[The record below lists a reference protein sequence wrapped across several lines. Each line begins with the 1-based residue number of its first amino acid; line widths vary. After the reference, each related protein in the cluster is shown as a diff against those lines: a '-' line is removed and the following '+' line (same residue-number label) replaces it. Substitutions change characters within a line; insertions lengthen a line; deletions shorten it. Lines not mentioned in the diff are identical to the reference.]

1 VPPAAGPRN
10 NAAAAPE
17 IEVRAKAVIGMTRF
31 GTEVKFTLPA
41 DQVAAGRAAF
51 GLTDDDADELK
62 IHFLDRL
69 DDFGDPWLLG
79 QRVVLR
85 IRCAPDDSGDVTV
98 KLRPARL
105 ERLTGRWRPGT
116 EHRAD
121 YTVEFDWAREQV
133 LAASVKAEYDSG
145 IADLLDGPPKKAL
158 THEQQDFLRKCGP
171 GLEQPM
177 RGLRKPGPI
186 AARRWKNR
194 TAGPVDELRAEQW
207 TWGAGRSFLELSLRC
222 ETDEEATR
230 RRALLAA
237 EIERHGLK
245 LDDAAVTKTEAVL
258 RDLL

>member
-1 VPPAAGPRN
+1 
-10 NAAAAPE
+10 
-17 IEVRAKAVIGMTRF
+17 MTKF

-51 GLTDDDADELK
+51 GLTDDDADDLK
-62 IHFLDRL
+62 IYFFERL
-69 DDFGDPWLLG
+69 DDWGDPWLFNQHVIL
-79 QRVVLR
+79 RVRHV
-85 IRCAPDDSGDVTV
+85 ADDSGDVTV

-121 YTVEFDWAREQV
+121 YTVEHDWARESV
-133 LAASVKAEYDSG
+133 LSASVKAKYDSG
-145 IADLLDGPPKKAL
+145 VGDLLDGSPKKAL

-186 AARRWKNR
+186 AASRWKNL
-194 TAGPVDELRAEQW
+194 TVGPVEKLSAEQW

-222 ETDEEATR
+222 ETDEEAKAR
-230 RRALLAA
+230 RTLLAA
-237 EIERHGLK
+237 EIESHGLK
-245 LDDAAVTKTEAVL
+245 LDAAVTKTEAVL